1 MVAAYSPM
9 ARQRGKRHGHTLLEM
24 IIVVAIIGLV
34 TALTLPALSSGDESR
49 LDAATSEVV
58 DAARFAR
65 SEAIRTGES
74 HGIIATLS
82 DQRVRVYRLDE
93 SGPLPVAIYDV
104 YHPVSKKLYDL
115 QLATSPEFFA
125 VSLTQADFTF
135 NGVAAT
141 QNLVGFSSDGTPIF
155 NDAGTIHL
163 LTDGNI
169 HLGLGQHQ
177 RDIDVAPMTGRV
189 MLP

>member
-1 MVAAYSPM
+1 M
-9 ARQRGKRHGHTLLEM
+9 ARKRGKRQGHTILELV
-24 IIVVAIIGLV
+24 IVVAIIGLV
-34 TALTLPALSSGDESR
+34 TALALPALSSGDESR

-93 SGPLPVAIYDV
+93 SGPLPVAVYDV

-125 VSLTQADFTF
+125 VSLAQADFNFTGF
-135 NGVAAT
+135 VAAKK
-141 QNLVGFSSDGTPIF
+141 LVDFSSDGTPIY
-155 NDAGTIHL
+155 NHGGPIRILTAGKIRL
-163 LTDGNI
+163 S
-169 HLGLGQHQ
+169 LGQHQ
-177 RDIDVAPMTGRV
+177 RNIDVAPMTGRV
-189 MLP
+189 TVP